1 MGVLLTVLLPPES
14 EEALLEEMMSGAIR
28 AAEEK
33 LGDTGRVLVRES
45 GTEPVI
51 RVMAEAQEL
60 RTAEACVNEM
70 IEAIKA
76 EGLA

>member
-1 MGVLLTVLLPPES
+1 MNDTILAAAQQLGVLL
-14 EEALLEEMMSGAIR
+14 
-28 AAEEK
+28 
-33 LGDTGRVLVRES
+33 RES